1 MDYISPRHQTRLA
14 DEHARAHIHLQRQRE
29 CEEEG
34 AWRQLAKADA
44 CHVAADVTCGLRV
57 LLGTAIALL

>member
-29 CEEEG
+29 REEEG
-34 AWRQLAKADA
+34 ARRQLAEADA
-44 CHVAADVTCGLRV
+44 RRVAADVKDARR
-57 LLGTAIALL
+57 